1 MSCKKFC
8 FLFIIANLFF
18 FAIGYGQK
26 REIDTVYQ
34 VKITPFLRQLLEF
47 KDLDANIS
55 ISSENHIIPTEGTI
69 FYPNAQEIIKEGNH
83 LLLMIQQTGFVF
95 ELTDYHD
102 SVAVFKRLDRTINI
116 NYNIGSLNFLY
127 QNQLYSYGGYG
138 FWRANGHLRMFNY
151 NDKEWDIF
159 PLNDEIVSY
168 GMHWL
173 SKKEGKLFVPFQ
185 KSMNAG
191 LIQESEFDKQRAY
204 QSFYLDLNQKKWI
217 QLGTMHSETIKL
229 VNSSS
234 AANFLPVQDGIMHV
248 AVDKVIYFDFAHNKI
263 YKCTKA
269 DFNQTF
275 VRRIGVAN
283 CFEYKGVIYFF
294 NFNTQ
299 TFNKIVFDINNFELL
314 DFPIW
319 GRDKEYDKYFIGA
332 FILLILV
339 IITITFFNRRF
350 KNKVQKNQLKILKT
364 KSIGQ
369 AFIGVEASLI
379 QLLLDAAA
387 ENTKVE
393 IHQMNH
399 VLGIKDKNIGLQKKV
414 RSDVIHAINEKYQIL
429 NNSPTSL
436 IVNVRKE
443 DDKRFLEYFIA
454 ASEIKN
460 IQKIIDKS

>member
-1 MSCKKFC
+1 
-8 FLFIIANLFF
+8 
-18 FAIGYGQK
+18 
-26 REIDTVYQ
+26 
-34 VKITPFLRQLLEF
+34 
-47 KDLDANIS
+47 
-55 ISSENHIIPTEGTI
+55 
-69 FYPNAQEIIKEGNH
+69 
-83 LLLMIQQTGFVF
+83 
-95 ELTDYHD
+95 
-102 SVAVFKRLDRTINI
+102 VAVFKRLDRTVNI

-138 FWRANGHLRMFNY
+138 FWRANGHLRKFNY

-159 PLNDEIVSY
+159 PLNDEIITY
-168 GMHWL
+168 GMHWF
-173 SKKEGKLFVPFQ
+173 SPKEAKIYVPFQ

-191 LIQESEFDKQRAY
+191 LTQESDFDKERAY
-204 QSFYLDLNQKKWI
+204 QSFYLDLNQKKWV
-217 QLGTMHSETIKL
+217 QLGTMHAETVKL
-229 VNSSS
+229 VNSGGS
-234 AANFLPVQDGIMHV
+234 ANFLPVQNGIMHV
-248 AVDKVIYFDFAHNKI
+248 VADQIIYFDFINNKI

-275 VRRIGVAN
+275 GRRIGMTN
-283 CFEYKGVIYFF
+283 SFEYKGAIYFF
-294 NFNTQ
+294 NSSTQ
-299 TFNKIVFDINNFELL
+299 TFNKIVFDLKNFEQLG
-314 DFPIW
+314 FPIW
-319 GRDKEYDKYFIGA
+319 GRNKEYDKYIIGA

-379 QLLLDAAA
+379 QLLLQAAA
-387 ENTKVE
+387 ENSKVE
-393 IHQMNH
+393 IYQINH

-414 RSDVIHAINEKYQIL
+414 RSDVINTINEKYQLL
-429 NNSPTSL
+429 NNNPRPL
-436 IVNVRKE
+436 IVSVRKE